1 MTSDHDPED
10 KSQELADRVPR
21 QARGAGDPQ
30 AFMFDDAAFARH
42 RAVLRREANVGRVA
56 LVVAILLLL
65 VANLF
70 LTRWTKDDLVDQ
82 INYARQGQGSM
93 EDDVAAQ
100 LRGIEARLAVL
111 EEQNRQLI
119 ERLAPPAA
127 PQASATP

>member
-1 MTSDHDPED
+1 MTLDHDPEE

-21 QARGAGDPQ
+21 QARGAND
-30 AFMFDDAAFARH
+30 ARAVILDDAVFARH
-42 RAVLRREANVGRVA
+42 RAVLRREANLGRIA
-56 LVVAILLLL
+56 LIIAVLLLL

-100 LRGIEARLAVL
+100 LRGIEARLAAI
-111 EEQNRQLI
+111 EEQNRQLAA
-119 ERLAPPAA
+119 RLPPPPEPPAA
-127 PQASATP
+127 P

>member
-1 MTSDHDPED
+1 MTIDHDPEE

-21 QARGAGDPQ
+21 QAKGANDTR
-30 AFMFDDAAFARH
+30 AVILDDAVFARH
-42 RAVLRREANVGRVA
+42 RAVLRREANLGRIA
-56 LVVAILLLL
+56 LVIAVLLLL

-100 LRGIEARLAVL
+100 LRGIEARLAVI
-111 EEQNRQLI
+111 EEQNRQLAA
-119 ERLAPPAA
+119 RLPPPPEAPPA
-127 PQASATP
+127 P